1 MMKLARARFPLFM
14 LIQTE
19 CSHVVR
25 TQMNEY
31 FSYFF
36 FFFFY
41 NSKPFKQIKCGC
53 LQRPYD
59 HENHN
64 AVFTPAAGYADQNQN
79 PID

>member
-1 MMKLARARFPLFM
+1 MMKLACARFPLFM

-31 FSYFF
+31 FSFF
-36 FFFFY
+36 F
-41 NSKPFKQIKCGC
+41 KPFKQIKCGC

-64 AVFTPAAGYADQNQN
+64 AVFTLAVGYAGQNQN
-79 PID
+79 PIDSFKLLD